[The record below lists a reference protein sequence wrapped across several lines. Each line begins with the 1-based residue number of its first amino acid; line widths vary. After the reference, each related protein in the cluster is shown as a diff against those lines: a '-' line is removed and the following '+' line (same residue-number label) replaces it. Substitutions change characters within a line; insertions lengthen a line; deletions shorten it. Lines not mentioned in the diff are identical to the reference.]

1 MFDKLIALIQQFGH
15 AMSPVFV
22 VDMWENALVLRFG
35 KFDDIKEPGL
45 HWKIP
50 FVDSVW
56 HQTIVTQ
63 SIHLHPQSITSLD
76 YKNIVVRAIVRY
88 DINDTYLFLTKLA
101 HPTDVLVDTTGA
113 MIREIIEE
121 RNWEDL
127 VDIEV
132 ELTEKIGQKVSEWGI
147 NIEKVTLTDLAE
159 INSVRVISD
168 ADNRQTIVPL
178 TDTTNN

>member
-1 MFDKLIALIQQFGH
+1 MFDKLITIIQQFGH
-15 AMSPVFV
+15 AISPVFV
-22 VDMWENALVLRFG
+22 VDMWEKALVLRFG
-35 KFDDIKEPGL
+35 KFHDIKEPGL
-45 HWKIP
+45 HYKIP

-56 HQTIVTQ
+56 HQTVVTQ

-76 YKNIVVRAIVRY
+76 YKNIVVKAIVRY
-88 DINDTYLFLTKLA
+88 DIKDCFLFLTKLA

-132 ELTEKIGQKVSEWGI
+132 ELTDKIGKKVAEWGI

-159 INSVRVISD
+159 IDSVRVISD
-168 ADNRQTIVPL
+168 VDSRQTIVPL
-178 TDTTNN
+178 TDTTNH

>member
-1 MFDKLIALIQQFGH
+1 MFDKLIQLIQQFGH

-22 VDMWENALVLRFG
+22 VDMWEKALVLRFG
-35 KFDDIKEPGL
+35 KFEDIKDPGL

-56 HQTIVTQ
+56 HQTVVTQ

-88 DINDTYLFLTKLA
+88 DIKDTYLFLTKLA